1 MSFRRI
7 SPIGGLGATRNAL
20 PQAHPLTALFARATA
35 PDQER
40 SDAEQGAS
48 VPQNHLFGAL
58 LQFVAVSAI
67 AGLLIAVAVTPAIA
81 LAGSGASGTVGAFEK
96 LPASLTIPTLDQRTR
111 FYGTDDA
118 GNSVLLATFYNQDR
132 QIVGWKDVPATVR
145 NAALAGEDVRFYQ
158 HGGIDPRGVVRAL
171 VDNLRGRDVQ
181 GASTITQ
188 QYVKNLCVQNA
199 ERQSTQAKIDA
210 AYHDCTAPTF
220 NRKLRE
226 MRYAI
231 ALEKK
236 YSKNEILL
244 GYLNAAGFG
253 GRVYGIEA
261 ASEYY
266 YGIHAK
272 ELSIGQAASLLAI
285 LNNPQALRIDQ
296 KANLPAYQPRR
307 DYILRTE
314 LKQGMI
320 TDAEYREAV
329 GSPVRPNLSPKPAGC
344 LGADEAG
351 FFCTYVADEILSD
364 KAFGKT
370 AAERKANL
378 YGGGWRVYTT
388 LNVDLEKTAQAQMDT
403 YVPKT
408 RKDFSIGGSA
418 VSVEVGTGRILA
430 MVQNN
435 TFDDTGEAAKQ
446 GPEYTAVNYNTDRGR
461 GGASGIQPGS
471 TYKLF
476 TL

>member
-1 MSFRRI
+1 MSLRRI
-7 SPIGGLGATRNAL
+7 SPIGGLGAFRNAF
-20 PQAHPLTALFARATA
+20 PQAHPLTARFARRTA
-35 PDQER
+35 SDQER
-40 SDAEQGAS
+40 SDAGEGAS
-48 VPQNHLFGAL
+48 VPGRHVVAAL
-58 LQFVAVSAI
+58 VQFVATSAI

-132 QIVGWKDVPATVR
+132 QIVGWKDVPPTVKNAT
-145 NAALAGEDVRFYQ
+145 LAGEDVRFYQ

-236 YSKNEILL
+236 YSKDEILL

-266 YGIHAK
+266 YGVHAK

-285 LNNPQALRIDQ
+285 LNNPQELRIDK
-296 KANLPAYQPRR
+296 KANIAADQARR
-307 DYILRTE
+307 DYILRT
-314 LKQGMI
+314 
-320 TDAEYREAV
+320 
-329 GSPVRPNLSPKPAGC
+329 
-344 LGADEAG
+344 
-351 FFCTYVADEILSD
+351 
-364 KAFGKT
+364 
-370 AAERKANL
+370 
-378 YGGGWRVYTT
+378 
-388 LNVDLEKTAQAQMDT
+388 
-403 YVPKT
+403 
-408 RKDFSIGGSA
+408 
-418 VSVEVGTGRILA
+418 
-430 MVQNN
+430 
-435 TFDDTGEAAKQ
+435 
-446 GPEYTAVNYNTDRGR
+446 
-461 GGASGIQPGS
+461 
-471 TYKLF
+471 
-476 TL
+476 